1 VLIAVGAYLV
11 LVALLMGSF
20 INLAAD
26 RLPRGESV
34 VRPRSHCRS
43 CGRVLDV
50 VDLMPVGG
58 YLIRGGRCAS
68 CRVPIGISS
77 PVVEALCGGAM
88 LASVVL
94 LGAGPGAAVGFAS
107 VSAVGLAWISLGFGR
122 LRWAT
127 RGSRQGSARDAGH
140 RPR

>member
-1 VLIAVGAYLV
+1 MSPESVVVVGLSAYLV

-50 VDLMPVGG
+50 VDLIPVSG
-58 YLIRGGRCAS
+58 YLIRRGRCATCGVS
-68 CRVPIGISS
+68 IGISS
-77 PVVEALCGGAM
+77 PAVEAVCGAAM
-88 LASVVL
+88 LSSVTL
-94 LGAGPGAAVGFAS
+94 LGLWNGALVGFAAIS
-107 VSAVGLAWISLGFGR
+107 MVGVVALSIGFGR
-122 LRWAT
+122 LRRAT
-127 RGSRQGSARDAGH
+127 R
-140 RPR
+140 

>member
-1 VLIAVGAYLV
+1 MSPESVVVVGLSAYLV

-50 VDLMPVGG
+50 VDLIPVSG
-58 YLIRGGRCAS
+58 YLIRRGRCATCGVS
-68 CRVPIGISS
+68 IGISS
-77 PVVEALCGGAM
+77 PAVEAVCGAAM
-88 LASVVL
+88 LSSLTL
-94 LGAGPGAAVGFAS
+94 LGPWPGALVGFAAIS
-107 VSAVGLAWISLGFGR
+107 MVGVVAVSIGCGR
-122 LRWAT
+122 LRRAT
-127 RGSRQGSARDAGH
+127 R
-140 RPR
+140 

>member
-1 VLIAVGAYLV
+1 MLIAVGAYLV

-43 CGRVLDV
+43 CGRVLDAM
-50 VDLMPVGG
+50 DLMPVGG
-58 YLIRGGRCAS
+58 YLVRGGRCAS
-68 CRVPIGISS
+68 CGIPIGISS
-77 PVVEALCGGAM
+77 PVVEALCGAAV
-88 LASVVL
+88 LAPVAL
-94 LGAGPGAAVGFAS
+94 LGPWPGAPVGFA
-107 VSAVGLAWISLGFGR
+107 VVLVIGVAWVTLGFGR